1 MALMNG
7 KGPGDKVAK
16 AAKKVEK
23 GLSLKQREK
32 GLAAAKGL
40 AKLDV
45 LQKGLKDSA
54 KKQVV
59 KAAAKAA
66 VNKVKK

>member
-1 MALMNG
+1 MKAMYGNG
-7 KGPGDKVAK
+7 GGGK
-16 AAKKVEK
+16 AAKSDK
-23 GLSLKQREK
+23 GLTLKQREK
-32 GLAAAKGL
+32 GLASAKGL

-66 VNKVKK
+66 VNKIKK

>member
-1 MALMNG
+1 MYGNG
-7 KGPGDKVAK
+7 GGGKAAK
-16 AAKKVEK
+16 AAKKTEK

-45 LQKGLKDSA
+45 LQKGLKNSA
-54 KKQVV
+54 RKQLI
-59 KAAAKAA
+59 KSQMKG
-66 VNKVKK
+66 K

>member
-1 MALMNG
+1 MAPMYGNG
-7 KGPGDKVAK
+7 GGGK
-16 AAKKVEK
+16 AAKSDK

-40 AKLDV
+40 AKLDI

-54 KKQVV
+54 KKKLIKNQM
-59 KAAAKAA
+59 KGK
-66 VNKVKK
+66 